1 MNFGLRSLSF
11 SAVPPI
17 MTAAYYISS
26 PSSSNCSRIFFT
38 FLFLRFCMYS
48 NFYPI
53 FILITY
59 PFSCAPTF
67 QRSKHIFFYI
77 EPSFFRTTIIVL
89 KNIFISSPIFQ
100 FVIYSLSRRTTSS
113 KSVIS
118 LRPLTC
124 HMPVIP
130 GLIASLAR
138 W

>member
-1 MNFGLRSLSF
+1 M
-11 SAVPPI
+11 
-17 MTAAYYISS
+17 
-26 PSSSNCSRIFFT
+26 
-38 FLFLRFCMYS
+38 
-48 NFYPI
+48 
-53 FILITY
+53 IL
-59 PFSCAPTF
+59 
-67 QRSKHIFFYI
+67 
-77 EPSFFRTTIIVL
+77 VD
-89 KNIFISSPIFQ
+89 KNIKERSTEIFVKNYNEAMFQ